1 MKKCPVCGVMMG
13 DNVARC
19 FMCKYDF
26 QKAAREGEEIA
37 REEAAAN
44 VRQVELNANER
55 VAEKKAEEEKLL
67 SDTQEHARL
76 ELEALQR
83 QLEGEKLRL
92 EQEYVEARKKSL
104 EERTKLDNEL
114 AAVRKQIA
122 EENKLL
128 EEERQNRNQYVEET
142 AQIGQEKADKL
153 LKAAQDETAALA
165 IQVQKEYNE
174 AVNRMQQLLDESNR
188 LQSETV
194 ASQTALDKIKQEYAS
209 ISIETEAARTKVEQ
223 TKAELRQQV
232 EKETADLRKQA
243 ETEAAEYIEQAKTD
257 AARITSDAETAHN
270 NLLTE
275 SNQIMQQMEINR
287 KQAEEE
293 LNAYIAEAKAAIAAA
308 DEAQAARSKA
318 EEDIRRMTEQAASAK
333 EQAEEDARR
342 AQEDARKAQDEV
354 KDIILQTEA
363 ARQKAQQEAQSYL
376 DEVEVTRRQAR
387 EEVQKILD
395 ERQAIQDQAEK
406 EAAELIKEIEEARA
420 GAEESKEARNK
431 ALEEAEAIILE
442 AQKRAVAIKELAV
455 SQSEKGRIT
464 KELEASRQE
473 AIDLAAALQQKLAD
487 CEAEL
492 AGKDRKVSEIM
503 EELNILNE
511 QKLQAGLVP
520 VSVPME
526 YEVEII
532 RHLPTGEVD
541 SESIAD
547 KLAKRGPEGWK
558 LHSLVNDE
566 GGRLQAS
573 VGAGEKYSLASGA
586 SFKEDRVILIF
597 ERVAAADSKNSSSNV

>member
-104 EERTKLDNEL
+104 EERTKLDKDL
-114 AAVRKQIA
+114 AAVRRQIA
-122 EENKLL
+122 DENKLL
-128 EEERQNRNQYVEET
+128 EEEQQKRSQYVEET
-142 AQIGQEKADKL
+142 AKIGQEKADML

-188 LQSETV
+188 LQSETA
-194 ASQTALDKIKQEYAS
+194 ASQMALDKIKQEYAS
-209 ISIETEAARTKVEQ
+209 ISSETEAARTKVEQ

-243 ETEAAEYIEQAKTD
+243 EAEAAEYIEQAKKD

-293 LNAYIAEAKAAIAAA
+293 LNAYIAEAKAAIAAT

-376 DEVEVTRRQAR
+376 DEVEITRRQAR

-420 GAEESKEARNK
+420 GAEESKEARNT
-431 ALEEAEAIILE
+431 AIEEAEAIILE
-442 AQKRAVAIKELAV
+442 AQKRAVAIKELAI

-473 AIDLAAALQQKLAD
+473 ALDQAAALQQKLAD

-492 AGKDRKVSEIM
+492 AGRDRKVSEIM

-511 QKLQAGLVP
+511 QKLQSGLVP

-547 KLAKRGPEGWK
+547 TLAKRGPEGWK